1 MATILVA
8 DDERDIRQLVKFT
21 LEFNNHEVLMAK
33 NGEDALEILY
43 KHKPDL
49 VLLDIRM
56 PRLNGYEVCRTIKED
71 PTLHTIP
78 VLFLSAKG
86 QEAEVQEGLATGA
99 DGYIIKPF
107 SPDQLV
113 EQISNALK

>member
-1 MATILVA
+1 
-8 DDERDIRQLVKFT
+8 VKFT
-21 LEFNNHEVLMAK
+21 LELNDHEVIMAK

-43 KHKPDL
+43 KDKPDL

-71 PTLHTIP
+71 PTLQTIP

-86 QEAEVQEGLATGA
+86 QDTEVQEGLATGA

-107 SPDQLV
+107 SPDQLI
-113 EQISNALK
+113 EHITKALK